1 MFPQERPTS
10 SSGSSTINNG
20 YITADRLYD
29 LNPRPHKMT
38 TSASMDASTDRA
50 RTGLSDP
57 ATLLQYSA
65 TYGNPYLRSNTS
77 QWPTTVAA
85 GGGGA
90 RVKLDAYGR
99 PEPPPYKKTASAN
112 GRLANRAKNVI
123 VTNDGSATAAVGSN
137 YHVGMAKRQTL
148 ATHV

>member
-10 SSGSSTINNG
+10 SSGSSSNNNG
-20 YITADRLYD
+20 YIAADRLYD
-29 LNPRPHKMT
+29 LNPITQKMT
-38 TSASMDASTDRA
+38 TSSSLDAAATTPRN
-50 RTGLSDP
+50 GVSDP

-77 QWPTTVAA
+77 QWPGTVAV

-90 RVKLDAYGR
+90 HVKLDAYGR
-99 PEPPPYKKTASAN
+99 PEPPPYSAAGNSN
-112 GRLANRAKNVI
+112 GRAKRKNV
-123 VTNDGSATAAVGSN
+123 VVGNGGTTTAVGPN
-137 YHVGMAKRQTL
+137 YHIGMAKRQTL